1 MLAEPSSVFLMPQ
14 AGALCI
20 PVTYVDD
27 RERARHLHVIELL
40 AKELARSV
48 AEIKPLY
55 EDILIHMQEVAR
67 IRDYLPI
74 LVCKRMKSSFKR

>member
-1 MLAEPSSVFLMPQ
+1 MLAESTPVLPQ
-14 AGALCI
+14 AGAR
-20 PVTYVDD
+20 PVNYADE

-40 AKELARSV
+40 ASELTRSV

-55 EDILIHMQEVAR
+55 EDIFSHMQEVAR

-74 LVCKRMKSSFKR
+74 LVCKRIKSSFKR